1 MKKEG
6 GGPRKGREG
15 ALRSRAEGE
24 RRRVGGREEDGPG
37 EGQEG
42 RRGQEQWG
50 LESGVGGWGRPRF
63 QAEPL
68 AGRLG
73 PGRLRWKGAQ
83 PPLSKG
89 RG

>member
-1 MKKEG
+1 M
-6 GGPRKGREG
+6 
-15 ALRSRAEGE
+15 GE
-24 RRRVGGREEDGPG
+24 GGREEDGPG
-37 EGQEG
+37 GGQEG
-42 RRGQEQWG
+42 RREQEQWG
-50 LESGVGGWGRPRF
+50 LELGREGWGRPRF
-63 QAEPL
+63 QSEPL